1 MCEIKSLLF
10 YKLFA
15 VIVSIVSAQDDFGGG
30 EDAGGAEMDESSLGL
45 DQAGAAGPG
54 SPNSEQAIKI
64 KSINHHIPKPPKVN
78 IIKIPVPI
86 LRT

>member
-1 MCEIKSLLF
+1 MSQIKSLLF
-10 YKLFA
+10 YKLFS
-15 VIVSIVSAQDDFGGG
+15 VITSIVSAQDDFGGG

-64 KSINHHIPKPPKVN
+64 KSIFEESLAALQQLGF
-78 IIKIPVPI
+78 IIGKI
-86 LRT
+86 